1 MEEKINPDKA
11 ILAGLDA
18 AVFSREETATES
30 TLEELKAL
38 LETAGGTAVG
48 TLLQSRPAPDPHSFL
63 GEGKAEELKQAVEA
77 TGANICRLPK
87 SARWRTSPVRR

>member
-48 TLLQSRPAPDPHSFL
+48 MLLQSRPAPDPHSHA
-63 GEGKAEELKQAVEA
+63 GGHHRCD
-77 TGANICRLPK
+77 GN
-87 SARWRTSPVRR
+87 